1 MEYPVLDI
9 RHYSNDGLIKL
20 CNVRPGTNSRWLFT
34 SINKEL
40 MYSTHRSWVYFIVVG
55 NKIYKI
61 GETGNPLGIC
71 KTHSDQPIGGTRC
84 RMGRLANHQG
94 LPDTDVFIRLSLTEA
109 VDNNRV
115 SIWVR
120 KCDIVMK
127 QIQIGNGTHKLQT
140 AFHKD
145 LEMKYLDY
153 IYDYANQYPELNKG
167 RK

>member
-34 SINKEL
+34 SINEEL

-61 GETGNPLGIC
+61 GETGNPLGIS
-71 KTHSDQPIGGTRC
+71 KVRSDQPIGGTRS

-94 LPDTDVFIRLSLTEA
+94 LPDTDVTIRLSLAEA
-109 VDNNRV
+109 VNNNKV

-120 KCDIVMK
+120 KCDIAMK
-127 QIQIGNGTHKLQT
+127 QVQVGNGIIKLQT

-145 LEMKYLDY
+145 LEMQYLDY
-153 IYDYANQYPELNKG
+153 IYCYTNQYPELNKL